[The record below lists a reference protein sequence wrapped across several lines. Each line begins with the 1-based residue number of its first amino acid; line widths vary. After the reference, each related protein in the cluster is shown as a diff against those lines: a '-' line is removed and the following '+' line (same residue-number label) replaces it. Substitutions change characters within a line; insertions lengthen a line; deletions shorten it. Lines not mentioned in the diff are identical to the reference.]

1 MSAST
6 LGTLVHEFF
15 MNHLEQKGLRQSSVR
30 SYRDTGSR
38 MGERPKSDSA
48 RGRVRSLTRDAPLLI
63 LGVKLPRPTHK
74 ISSTYKCSLHILRI
88 LTTYLSSTNC
98 DRHSGVRRAPIAISR
113 RRVKFRGPIFQLPRH
128 PTVAQKM
135 I

>member
-15 MNHLEQKGLRQSSVR
+15 MNHLEQKGVRRSSVR

-48 RGRVRSLTRDAPLLI
+48 RGVPLC
-63 LGVKLPRPTHK
+63 GCQRYFGRRWAVERPITQH
-74 ISSTYKCSLHILRI
+74 
-88 LTTYLSSTNC
+88 
-98 DRHSGVRRAPIAISR
+98 GE
-113 RRVKFRGPIFQLPRH
+113 
-128 PTVAQKM
+128 
-135 I
+135 